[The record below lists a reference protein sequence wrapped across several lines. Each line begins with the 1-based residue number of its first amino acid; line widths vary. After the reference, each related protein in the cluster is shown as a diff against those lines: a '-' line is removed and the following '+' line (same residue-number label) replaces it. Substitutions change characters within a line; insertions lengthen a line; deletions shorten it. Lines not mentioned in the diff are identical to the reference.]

1 MVLEDD
7 EFTKI
12 LLDKI
17 IQNVTSCLPVIEN
30 ISKVQH
36 EKIKERTGVTNM
48 RDFVLGAVW
57 CTILEKFLVSSY
69 LYTGKTITYEQGL
82 KISEH
87 ILDKISKL
95 SLGEINK

>member
-36 EKIKERTGVTNM
+36 QKSKKVQESLICE
-48 RDFVLGAVW
+48 
-57 CTILEKFLVSSY
+57 ILF
-69 LYTGKTITYEQGL
+69 
-82 KISEH
+82 
-87 ILDKISKL
+87 
-95 SLGEINK
+95 

>member
-30 ISKVQH
+30 IKVQH

-57 CTILEKFLVSSY
+57 CTVLEKFLVSSY
-69 LYTGKTITYEQGL
+69 LYTGKTITSEQGL
-82 KISEH
+82 KISEYV
-87 ILDKISKL
+87 LDKMKVSFDKM
-95 SLGEINK
+95 KK